1 MIAKKARIGPST
13 PMGLRGSY
21 SSHGITK
28 RIPHLKMKCL
38 TCHLRG
44 SATGADVA
52 VADIMDSALERLCI
66 NTLRTLSIDA
76 VQKAN
81 SGHPGMPLGAATI
94 AFVLWTRHLR
104 HDPQNPLWPDRDRFV
119 LSAGHASAM
128 LYSLLFLT
136 GYELSLD
143 DLQQFRQWKSAT
155 PGHPERGPGIEA
167 TTGPLG
173 QGIGNAVGMAIAE
186 RWLAAKFNR
195 DPFDV
200 VNHFTYVVASD
211 GDMMEGVASE
221 AASLAGTLRLGRL
234 IVLYDSNRVTLS
246 ATTNLTFSEDVAA
259 RFAAYGWHV
268 QSIDGHDSSAI
279 DKALAKARAVQDRPS
294 LIVARTHLGYGSP
307 HKQDTWHAHG
317 EPLGDEEVRQTKRA
331 IGWIEE
337 GPFHVPEK
345 ALSEFR
351 SAVPRGLALTSAW
364 QRCVD
369 DYRAAHPHSAA
380 ELTRFFE
387 GEMPAGWESYL
398 PIFTEADGA
407 VATRDAGGAVINAL
421 AGVVSNLIGGSA
433 DLDPSTRTMMRGQG
447 DFEAPSAAPPSNGE
461 WPTQGTSGG
470 VWGYSGRNIHFGV
483 REHAM
488 AAALT
493 GMALHGGVIPYG
505 ATFLSFSDYMRPS
518 IRLAA
523 LSKARVI
530 YIWTHDSIALGEDGP
545 THQPVE
551 HLASLR
557 AIPNMLVLRPC
568 DASETVEAWRIA
580 LEHRNGPVGLVLT
593 RQNLPVLDRTVV
605 APASGLARGGYV
617 LIDAGLAPEVIL
629 IATGSEVS
637 LALTAQ
643 GLLTSAGVGSR
654 VVSMPSWELFDRQSQ
669 DYRDD
674 VLPPAVRARV
684 AIEAASPFGWERYVG
699 RDGKIIG
706 VNTFGASAPG
716 PVVMREFGFTPEHVV
731 EIAKQVLQ
739 RCRRSPRLTGA
750 GLAQPPSPV
759 TTGITAAEH

>member
-1 MIAKKARIGPST
+1 
-13 PMGLRGSY
+13 
-21 SSHGITK
+21 
-28 RIPHLKMKCL
+28 
-38 TCHLRG
+38 
-44 SATGADVA
+44 
-52 VADIMDSALERLCI
+52 MDPVLERLCI
-66 NTLRTLSIDA
+66 NTLRTLSIDT

-81 SGHPGMPLGAATI
+81 SGHPGMPLGAATM

-104 HDPQNPLWPDRDRFV
+104 HDPKVPLWPDRDRFV
-119 LSAGHASAM
+119 LSAGHASAL

-143 DLQQFRQWKSAT
+143 DLRHFRQWKSAT

-173 QGIGNAVGMAIAE
+173 QGIANAVGMAIAE

-195 DPFDV
+195 DTLDLV
-200 VNHFTYVVASD
+200 DHFTYVLTSD

-221 AASLAGTLRLGRL
+221 AASLAGTLKLGRL
-234 IVLYDSNRVTLS
+234 IVLYDANRVTLS

-259 RFAAYGWHV
+259 RFEAYGWHV
-268 QSIDGHDSSAI
+268 QSINGHDSSAI
-279 DKALAKARAVQDRPS
+279 DKALAGAKAVQDRPS
-294 LIVARTHLGYGSP
+294 IIVARTHLGYGSP

-317 EPLGDEEVRQTKRA
+317 EPLGREEVLLTKQA
-331 IGWIEE
+331 LGWNEE
-337 GPFHVPEK
+337 EPFHVPDN
-345 ALSEFR
+345 ALAEFR
-351 SAVPRGLALTSAW
+351 VALQRGRTLTEEW
-364 QRCVD
+364 QQCLEG
-369 DYRAAHPHSAA
+369 YRVAHPHSAA
-380 ELTRFFE
+380 EFE
-387 GEMPAGWESYL
+387 LSFRGDLPDGWEAYL
-398 PIFTEADGA
+398 PVFTAAHGE

-421 AGVVSNLIGGSA
+421 AGVVSNLVGGSA
-433 DLDPSTRTMMRGQG
+433 DLDPSTRTMMKGQG
-447 DFEAPSAAPPSNGE
+447 DFEPLSTPPQSDGE
-461 WPTQGTSGG
+461 LPTQGTSGG
-470 VWGYSGRNIHFGV
+470 VWGYSGRNVHFGV

-523 LSKARVI
+523 LSRARVI

-568 DASETVEAWRIA
+568 DANETVEAWRVA

-593 RQNLPVLDRTVV
+593 RQNLPVLDRAIV

-617 LIDAGLAPEVIL
+617 LADAGPSLLEIL
-629 IATGSEVS
+629 FIATGSEVS
-637 LALTAQ
+637 LALKAQ
-643 GLLTSAGVGSR
+643 GLLAKASVGSR
-654 VVSMPSWELFDRQSQ
+654 VVSMPSWELFERQSHE
-669 DYRDD
+669 YRDE

-684 AIEAASPFGWERYVG
+684 AIEAASAFGWERYVG
-699 RDGKIIG
+699 QDGAIIG
-706 VNTFGASAPG
+706 VDTFGASAPG

-731 EIAKQVLQ
+731 ETAMQVVA
-739 RCRRSPRLTGA
+739 RVRRSPHLSSA
-750 GLAQPPSPV
+750 GLGQPPSPV
-759 TTGITAAEH
+759 AAGVAAEER